1 MSIFKKEKTYGK
13 QTDINA
19 LTQSVYNHLRQEG
32 WKAQQ
37 KAEGNRGI
45 IQAQKGGIL
54 RDIIAAEHAL
64 IITFEQVPEGT
75 KLTMGAGKWVQNLG
89 VMAVETLLLSP
100 LFIPLDVSEM
110 LWTDHVEKGLMHEID
125 SIVDSV

>member
-1 MSIFKKEKTYGK
+1 
-13 QTDINA
+13 
-19 LTQSVYNHLRQEG
+19 
-32 WKAQQ
+32 
-37 KAEGNRGI
+37 
-45 IQAQKGGIL
+45 
-54 RDIIAAEHAL
+54 
-64 IITFEQVPEGT
+64 
-75 KLTMGAGKWVQNLG
+75 MGAGKWVQNLG